1 MMAMSMTPMARYG
14 KPEEIA
20 ETALFLSTAASSY
33 FSGQILFPAGGM
45 FTG

>member
-1 MMAMSMTPMARYG
+1 MTPMARYG

-20 ETALFLSTAASSY
+20 ETALFLSTSVSSY
-33 FSGQILFPAGGM
+33 FTGQILFPAGGM